1 MSTKAVNTSSAEAV
15 NKSGRWFRYKRW
27 ATGYLMLLPFILLF
41 LLFIII
47 PVFYGLFLSF
57 TTYNIV
63 QPMRFNGID
72 NYVQLFTA
80 DDWFLTALSNTLRF
94 AVVSGPIGF
103 LCSFFFAW
111 VINQL
116 KFRNVFSLAFY
127 APSIVSS
134 LAITIVW
141 LSIFSSD
148 RYGHL
153 NNLLLQL
160 GIIQE
165 PLLWT
170 TSPQLIMSVIIFVS
184 VWMSMGSG
192 FLTNLAGLSNINT
205 DLYEAAAIDGINNRF
220 QQLFY
225 ITMPQM
231 KPQLLYNAIM
241 ATVSALNV
249 YDIAVAIGGNP
260 SPSNAALTIVGHMY
274 DYAFTRFEL
283 GYASAI
289 SFILFLMCFICGQI
303 FMKIF
308 SSKDE

>member
-1 MSTKAVNTSSAEAV
+1 MTA
-15 NKSGRWFRYKRW
+15 NKKINSGKKFRYRRW
-27 ATGYLMLLPFILLF
+27 ATGYLMITPFILLF
-41 LLFIII
+41 LMFIII

-57 TTYNIV
+57 TSYNIV

-80 DDWFLTALSNTLRF
+80 DDWFLQAFGNTLRF
-94 AVVSGPIGF
+94 AVIAGPIGF
-103 LCSFFFAW
+103 MCSFFFAW

-116 KFRNVFSLAFY
+116 KFRNAFSLAFY
-127 APSIVSS
+127 APSIF
-134 LAITIVW
+134 A
-141 LSIFSSD
+141 SD
-148 RYGHL
+148 RYGHI

-160 GIIQE
+160 GLIKE

-170 TSPQLIMSVIIFVS
+170 LNPDLIMFVIIFVS
-184 VWMSMGSG
+184 VWMSLGSG

-205 DLYEAAAIDGINNRF
+205 DLYEAAAIDGIKNRF
-220 QQLFY
+220 QELYY

-241 ATVSALNV
+241 ATVGAFNV
-249 YDIAVAIGGNP
+249 YDIAVSIGGNP
-260 SPSNAALTIVGHMY
+260 SPNNAALTIIGHMY

-289 SFILFLMCFICGQI
+289 SFILFLLCFICGQI